1 MFHVKITDLET
12 GEVEVDAD
20 TGCIIMGF
28 ESGEGQC
35 DGLQL
40 TDCPASTILATADAA
55 IKIAKKAAE
64 FVANRVLGL
73 GGDEDA

>member
-35 DGLQL
+35 NGVRL
-40 TDCPASTILATADAA
+40 TDCPAPKILATADAA
-55 IKIAKKAAE
+55 VKTAKNATE
-64 FVANRVLGL
+64 FVVNRALGL
-73 GGDEDA
+73 GGEPDA